1 MASRFYFKS
10 VRARQVFWF
19 LVVAMVPMFTVVAIL
34 YYQRAAAIK
43 GREFEKLQTIRDL
56 KVREFNGWL
65 DERIGDLKVA
75 AADHNIRGLERVLAK
90 KQDERTPEDV
100 RAISAAREVLRR
112 YVDSY
117 DAYDELFIVC
127 ANRGT
132 VDVSSE
138 HVHEGRDESKNTY
151 FTEPMRMKDV
161 YVKDIHYSK
170 TDGAPA
176 MTFSAPVFCLEHKDE
191 HIIGVVVARI
201 DLDHSLYPLLQER
214 TGSGKTGET
223 LIVNKNCVA
232 LNELRWHENAPLELR
247 ISAESGV
254 RAANGE
260 TGVTETPDYR
270 GEMVLAAYTHIPR
283 TGWGFVAKRDLA
295 EVYAP
300 IRAMVWNMGGILAV
314 SALIV
319 SATAVFLGRAVT
331 RPVVAIAEAAR
342 RVQEGNLAVRC
353 EAGGADE
360 VAGLANAVNDMADTL
375 TSQVAVQTGGAELAR
390 TAAAASSV
398 GDFASGLVTKL
409 MGLTG
414 SNIGAYYQ
422 RSQDG
427 LAFEPVTSV
436 GLKAEALQS
445 FDAGSRE
452 GEFGEALASGSICYT
467 GNISAET
474 VFTFKAVA
482 GTAMPREIAT
492 VPLLA
497 GRRAHAIISLATLGE
512 YTDEHRQIL
521 EQAWIVLNTALA
533 KLLASEKTEHM
544 AEELQVANEEL
555 QATNEELQS
564 QAEELRQQAEELEV
578 QRRQVEEAD
587 RLKSEFLANMSH
599 ELRTPLNS
607 VMALSQL
614 MISRGLG
621 KDLAQEAEYL
631 RVIERNGRQL
641 LELINDVL
649 DLSKIEAGRQEVILS
664 EFEPRKL
671 AEAAV
676 ATARPLAAQKSLTV
690 AVRIADDVPAVHSDR
705 DKVRQILLNLLSN
718 AVKFTETGGIGVTVS
733 AAAGGVA
740 FAVTDT
746 GLGIAETDLEHIFD
760 EFRQLDGSTTR
771 KHGGT
776 GLGLTISQ
784 RLARLLGGQIAVTS
798 EPGKGS
804 TFTLTLPPQCPAGTS
819 GRAPAAE
826 GRPRPGAGRRAA
838 LDGRPHILV
847 VEDNEI
853 AAMQIQAAL
862 EENGCEVTVAAGGAE
877 GLEAVRQRMPDA
889 MVLDL
894 MMPGVDGFEVLD
906 QIRSMPETEQLPVL
920 VLTAKELT
928 AEDHARL
935 RYNNVQE
942 LVQKGSL
949 NRDELVGCVDR
960 LFEGAAPAAGRSDE
974 QPAEPEEKTC
984 VIPAVPAGTTVLVV
998 EDDPD
1003 HKLTI
1008 TAIHDEKGAGHMDA
1022 ESAERA
1028 VQMARKARPGLILM
1042 DIQLPALS
1050 GLDAARQIKA
1060 DPDLEGI
1067 PVIALTAMA
1076 MAGDREA
1083 ILAAGCDDYVSKP
1096 INAAALGET
1105 IRKWL
1110 AEKGGE
1116 GT

>member
-1 MASRFYFKS
+1 MASRFHFKS

-19 LVVAMVPMFTVVAIL
+19 LVVAMVPMFTVVTIL
-34 YYQRAAAIK
+34 CYQRAAAIK
-43 GREFEKLQTIRDL
+43 HREFEKLQTIRDL
-56 KVREFNGWL
+56 KVRELDGWL
-65 DERIGDLKVA
+65 GERISDLKVA
-75 AADHNIRGLERVLAK
+75 AQDSDIRSLERVLGK
-90 KQDERTPEDV
+90 KQDERTPEDLRV
-100 RAISAAREVLRR
+100 ISAARELLQRHA
-112 YVDSY
+112 DSC
-117 DAYDELFIVC
+117 DAYNELFIVR
-127 ANRGT
+127 AKNGE
-132 VDVSSE
+132 VGLSSKPAR
-138 HVHEGRDESKNTY
+138 EGLDKSKDLY
-151 FTEPMRMKDV
+151 FTEPMRTKDV
-161 YVKDIHYSK
+161 YVKDIYYSR
-170 TDGAPA
+170 TVGAPT
-176 MTFSAPVFCLEHKDE
+176 MTFSVPVRRLEYDGQ
-191 HIIGVVVARI
+191 HIIGVLVARV
-201 DLDHSLYPLLQER
+201 DLERSLYPLLQEH
-214 TGSGKTGET
+214 TGYGKTGET

-232 LNELRWHENAPLELR
+232 LNELRWHENAPLKLKV
-247 ISAESGV
+247 SAESAV

-260 TGVTETPDYR
+260 TGITETPDHR

-300 IRAMVWNMGGILAV
+300 IRAMVWNMGGILVV

-331 RPVVAIAEAAR
+331 KPVVAIAEAAR
-342 RVQEGNLAVRC
+342 RVQKGDLAVRC
-353 EAGGADE
+353 EADGADE
-360 VAGLANAVNDMADTL
+360 VAGLADAVNDMADTL
-375 TSQVAVQTGGAELAR
+375 TSQVAVQTGGAELAT
-390 TAAAASSV
+390 TAAAAASV
-398 GDFASGLVTKL
+398 GDFASGLVAKL

-414 SNIGAYYQ
+414 SNIGAFYQ
-422 RSQDG
+422 LSQDG
-427 LAFEPVTSV
+427 LAFEPVASV
-436 GLKAEALQS
+436 GLKAEALES
-445 FDAGSRE
+445 FDAASCE

-467 GNISAET
+467 SNISAET

-497 GRRAHAIISLATLGE
+497 GREAQAIISLATLSE

-533 KLLASEKTEHM
+533 KLLASAETEHM

-564 QAEELRQQAEELEV
+564 QTEELREQTEELEV

-587 RLKSEFLANMSH
+587 RLKSEFLSNMSH

-614 MISRGLG
+614 MVSRGLG
-621 KDLAQEAEYL
+621 KDLEQEAEYL

-649 DLSKIEAGRQEVILS
+649 DLSKIEAGWQEVILS
-664 EFEPRKL
+664 EVEPGEL
-671 AEAAV
+671 AEATV
-676 ATARPLAAQKSLTV
+676 ATAQPLAAQKGLTV
-690 AVRIADDVPAVHSDR
+690 SVDVDDDVPAVHSDR
-705 DKVRQILLNLLSN
+705 EKVRQILLNLLSN
-718 AVKFTETGGIGVTVS
+718 AVKFTETGGIEVTVS
-733 AAAGGVA
+733 ATAAGVA

-746 GLGIAETDLEHIFD
+746 GPGIAEANLEHIFD

-776 GLGLTISQ
+776 GLGLSISR
-784 RLARLLGGQIAVTS
+784 RLARLLGGEISVTS
-798 EPGKGS
+798 EQGKGS
-804 TFTLTLPPQCPAGTS
+804 TFTLTLPPQCPVGTS

-853 AAMQIQAAL
+853 AAMQIRAAL

-894 MMPGVDGFEVLD
+894 MMPGIDGFEVLD

-928 AEDHARL
+928 AADHARL
-935 RYNNVQE
+935 RYDNVQE
-942 LVQKGSL
+942 LIQKGSL
-949 NRDELVGCVDR
+949 DRDELVECVGW
-960 LFEGAAPAAGRSDE
+960 LFEGAAPAAERADGRPD
-974 QPAEPEEKTC
+974 EPEEKTS

-1003 HKLTI
+1003 NMLTI
-1008 TAIHDEKGAGHMDA
+1008 TAILDEMGAGHMDA
-1022 ESAERA
+1022 ESAEQA
-1028 VQMARKARPGLILM
+1028 VQMAREARPGLILM

-1096 INAAALGET
+1096 IDAAALGET